1 MKLNARVINMNFAHR
16 NAPTSPLI
24 TVIKVSLVV
33 LATELAIM
41 LFIENLLQPSF
52 VNIPGYFWEFLDP
65 ILLTIIVSPLLFV
78 WVFQPLML
86 QQKNLVQQKKRLNAI
101 FENALD
107 AVLLMN
113 SKGIITEWSGQAAAI
128 FGWTREEALGQIMC
142 ELIIPLRFRADHQ
155 CGFKQ
160 FLKAG
165 KEKLLNMQIEVSALH
180 RDGHEFPIE
189 LSVSPLKTADGYEF
203 SAFIADISLR
213 IKAEKALRLSE
224 QRFRDVSDAAG
235 EYLWEVNTN
244 MAYTYVSHR
253 AVNVKGYAPE
263 ELLGHTPMEFIP
275 EEDRS
280 EVAET
285 FNRAITRKTPFI
297 LQHRDITKS
306 GRILWEEV
314 NGVPFYDDKEKVIG
328 LRGTGLNITERKQ
341 AEQMLRISAIAFE
354 AQEGMTVTSCEGNI
368 LQVNSAFSKITGYS
382 AAEVIGENPRILR
395 SGRHDAAFYTA
406 MWESINGTGSWEGEI
421 WNRRKNGEIYPEHLI
436 ITAVKNSNDIVT
448 NYVATFTDISAKKAS
463 EEKIK
468 QLAYYD
474 PLTRLPNRRLL
485 LDRLKLSLAGCTRS
499 GLTGALLFID
509 LDNFK
514 SLNDTQG
521 HDFGDLLLQ
530 QVSKRLESCVRVG
543 DTVARLG
550 GDEFVVMLEDLCQ
563 DKRAAATQAESVGDK
578 ILATLGLP
586 YLLKNHTCISTPSI
600 GITLFNDNAQSIDEL
615 LKQADIAMY
624 QAKKTGRNSLRFF
637 DPCMQATIMARAK
650 LESELRVA
658 ITEQEQG
665 QLRLYYQTQVDSSGS
680 IIGVESLVRW
690 QHPERGL
697 ITPAEFIPLAE
708 ESGLILPLGHWVLA
722 TACQQLAA
730 WSQHPN
736 LSQLSIAVNISAKQF
751 RLPSFVDEVLTLIE
765 YYGINPENLKLEI
778 TESMLLE
785 NVDAI
790 IIKMAALKASGITFS
805 MDDFGTGYSSL
816 QYLKQLPLAQLK
828 IDQSFVHDIT
838 LGNSDKTI
846 VRIIIAMAHN
856 LNLAVIA
863 EGVET
868 RTQRQLLLD
877 SGCRHYQGLLFGKP
891 LPINQLEDF
900 ILH

>member
-1 MKLNARVINMNFAHR
+1 MSFATKDNH
-16 NAPTSPLI
+16 NSPLV
-24 TVIKVSLVV
+24 TVIKVALVV
-33 LATELAIM
+33 LATELIIM
-41 LFIENLLQPSF
+41 LFIENLLQPAF
-52 VNIPGYFWEFLDP
+52 VHAPSVFWEFLDP
-65 ILLTIIVSPLLFV
+65 ILLTIIVAPLLFV
-78 WVFQPLML
+78 WVFRPMML
-86 QQKNLVQQKKRLNAI
+86 QQNNLVQQKERLNAI

-113 SKGIITEWSGQAAAI
+113 SKGIITDWSGQAAAI
-128 FGWTREEALGQIMC
+128 FGWSREEALGQTMS
-142 ELIIPLRFRADHQ
+142 ELIIPPRFRADHQ

-160 FLKAG
+160 FLETG
-165 KEKLLNMQIEVSALH
+165 VEKLFNTQIEVSALH

-244 MAYTYVSHR
+244 MAYTYVSNR
-253 AVNVKGYAPE
+253 AVNVKGYIPE

-280 EVAET
+280 EVAQT
-285 FNRAITRKTPFI
+285 LNRAITSKTPFI

-306 GRILWEEV
+306 GSILWEEV
-314 NGVPFYDDKEKVIG
+314 NGVPFYDDQKKLIG
-328 LRGTGLNITERKQ
+328 LRGTGLNITERKL

-354 AQEGMTVTSCEGNI
+354 AQEGMAVTSCEGNI

-382 AAEVIGENPRILR
+382 AAEVIGENPRILH
-395 SGRHDAAFYTA
+395 SGRHDTAFYTA
-406 MWESINGTGSWEGEI
+406 MWERINNTGSWEGEI
-421 WNRRKNGEIYPEHLI
+421 WNRRKNGEIYPEHLT
-436 ITAVKNSNDIVT
+436 ITAVKNSIDIVT
-448 NYVATFTDISAKKAS
+448 NYVATFTDISESKAS

-474 PLTRLPNRRLL
+474 PLTNLPNRRLL
-485 LDRLKLSLAGCTRS
+485 LDRLKLTLSSSARS

-514 SLNDTQG
+514 SLNDTLG
-521 HDFGDLLLQ
+521 HDFGDQLLQ

-550 GDEFVVMLEDLCQ
+550 GDEFVLMLEDLCQ
-563 DKRAAATQAESVGDK
+563 DKLAAATQAESVGDK
-578 ILATLGLP
+578 ILTTLGQP

-600 GITLFNDNAQSIDEL
+600 GITLFNDHTQTIDEL

-624 QAKKTGRNSLRFF
+624 QAKKAGRNSLRFF
-637 DPCMQATIMARAK
+637 DPCMQATIMARAI

-658 ITEQEQG
+658 ITKQEQN
-665 QLRLYYQTQVDSSGS
+665 QLKLYYQAQVDSSGA

-697 ITPAEFIPLAE
+697 ITPVEFIPLAE

-730 WSQHPN
+730 WSQHPKM
-736 LSQLSIAVNISAKQF
+736 SHLSIAVNVSAKQF
-751 RLPSFVDEVLTLIE
+751 RLPTFVDEVLALIE
-765 YYGINPENLKLEI
+765 YYCIKPENLKLEI

-785 NVDAI
+785 NIDAI
-790 IIKMAALKASGITFS
+790 IIKMMELKASGITFS

-828 IDQSFVHDIT
+828 IDQSFVRDISFD
-838 LGNSDKTI
+838 NDDQTI
-846 VRIIIAMAHN
+846 VRTIIAMAHS
-856 LNLAVIA
+856 LNLTVIA

-868 RTQRQLLLD
+868 LVQRQLLLD
-877 SGCRHYQGLLFGKP
+877 SGCTHYQGYLFGKP
-891 LPINQLEDF
+891 LPIKQLEAF
-900 ILH
+900 IIK